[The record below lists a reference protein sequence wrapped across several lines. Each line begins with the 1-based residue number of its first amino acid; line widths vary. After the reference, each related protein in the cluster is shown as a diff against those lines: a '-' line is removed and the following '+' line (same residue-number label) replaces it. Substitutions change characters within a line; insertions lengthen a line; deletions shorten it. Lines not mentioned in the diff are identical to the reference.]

1 MNTKVS
7 LRPNSTASLMD
18 DSSINFRNVKIIKM
32 AKIWPKMK
40 KNLVQKLTDEL
51 SHNNGSINE
60 AGEFGI
66 SVLDIFQY

>member
-1 MNTKVS
+1 
-7 LRPNSTASLMD
+7 
-18 DSSINFRNVKIIKM
+18 
-32 AKIWPKMK
+32 MK